1 MEWLKSELP
10 AKAYLSELKASLM
23 SPFALFRERVTGFV
37 WGPFFAVAH
46 HSDYEWDRRF
56 NMVCSRAWGYVK
68 KSEEG
73 AEIRFLRWHGFLTPF
88 WLFFFT
94 LLSLIMNVI
103 AIGTD
108 DGSIP
113 LMPLLLVSIG
123 IALVICVASAIGS
136 VMTERGETSQGEIT
150 RLLKNPEDYYC

>member
-1 MEWLKSELP
+1 MEYLKSELP
-10 AKAYLSELKASLM
+10 AKAYLSDLKASLM

-56 NMVCSRAWGYVK
+56 NMVCSRAWGYVR
-68 KSEEG
+68 KSEERT
-73 AEIRFLRWHGFLTPF
+73 EIRFIRWYGFLTPF
-88 WLFFFT
+88 WLVFFT
-94 LLSLIMNVI
+94 LISLIVNVI
-103 AIGTD
+103 AVGTD
-108 DGSIP
+108 DGAIP
-113 LMPLLLVSIG
+113 LMTLLIISIG

-136 VMTERGETSQGEIT
+136 VMTERGEASQGEIT